1 MYRLFVVFRA
11 AVKVKHSATWQ
22 VLWGNTVQD
31 SNVKTLTTQKN
42 NISSSSCYRPFL
54 FWMCFGNEAFYGLL
68 YVAHFWPGPRLL
80 FINFVPLL
88 AALAFPVAALKS
100 AISAVH
106 LVAASQA
113 VAEHDLEQKRRRKE

>member
-1 MYRLFVVFRA
+1 MAGTLGGEY
-11 AVKVKHSATWQ
+11 KIQISQ
-22 VLWGNTVQD
+22 
-31 SNVKTLTTQKN
+31 VKTLATQKN
-42 NISSSSCYRPFL
+42 NIYLPKNSHNHLCSRPFL

-88 AALAFPVAALKS
+88 AALAFPVAAVKS